1 MEKLQEM
8 EREEVAH
15 FYEIWITTSEAWP
28 QDPKTTERE
37 CLWRSDR
44 ELTQDVKIE
53 EAHFQNLPRLWLVV
67 KSLDDSY
74 VRKIEQVL
82 GKHFEE
88 LKLKGEFAPVEK
100 PKVSSDEKN
109 TDLRS

>member
-1 MEKLQEM
+1 MEKL
-8 EREEVAH
+8 EEIDKEKLKD

-28 QDPKTTERE
+28 QDPKTIERE

-44 ELTQDVKIE
+44 ELTQDVTID
-53 EAHFQNLPRLWLVV
+53 EAYFQNLPRLWLVV
-67 KSLDDSY
+67 KSLNDGY
-74 VRKIEQVL
+74 VGELEHVL
-82 GKHFEE
+82 GKHFDALEV
-88 LKLKGEFAPVEK
+88 KGKFRPVEK